1 MRFRLPYKSVPR
13 KVVLEKRL
21 SSSSTFSH
29 KSDQS
34 HAKCYCKENYLDQTN
49 QTRIQIVLNEMNKEM
64 TRLKSEL
71 RQEKSRVLAMSQKID
86 ALNEDL
92 LKFQF

>member
-1 MRFRLPYKSVPR
+1 
-13 KVVLEKRL
+13 
-21 SSSSTFSH
+21 
-29 KSDQS
+29 
-34 HAKCYCKENYLDQTN
+34 
-49 QTRIQIVLNEMNKEM
+49 MNKEM